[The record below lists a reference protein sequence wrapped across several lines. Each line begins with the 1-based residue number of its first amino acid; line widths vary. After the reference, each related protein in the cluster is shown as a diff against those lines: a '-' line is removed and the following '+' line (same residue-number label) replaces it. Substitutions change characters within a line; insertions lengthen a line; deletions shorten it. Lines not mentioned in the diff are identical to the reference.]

1 MYLRIDFFG
10 FLMRV
15 DFLGFLGIHYSWRLI
30 FLVFALQVIKLSMV
44 WTVVQTIIIYNLNA
58 KNKFN
63 QKI

>member
-1 MYLRIDFFG
+1 MNK
-10 FLMRV
+10 
-15 DFLGFLGIHYSWRLI
+15 I